1 MKTRRLALASLLL
14 VLPLVA
20 GCKSTAS
27 ALKDVAVTGCNADP
41 GGGRPMAVGAVDNHT
56 SKASTYAIDINF
68 YDSSGNQVTEGGAT
82 LGKVEPGATATFS
95 AEGLN
100 DAKGPLTCKIGSVTR
115 TIAP

>member
-1 MKTRRLALASLLL
+1 MS
-14 VLPLVA
+14 

-41 GGGRPMAVGAVDNHT
+41 GGGRPTADGTVDNHT

-68 YDSSGNQVTEGGAT
+68 YDSSGNRVTEGGAT
-82 LGKVEPGATATFS
+82 LGKVEAGATATFS
-95 AEGLN
+95 AHGLN
-100 DAKGPLTCKIGSVTR
+100 DATGPLTCKVGAVTR